1 MIAPVERTYWRR
13 LGGTA
18 ALKDPPEY
26 GADLP
31 GLSVFG
37 RTPLSA
43 SLAGS
48 WDMNRLPCVLSTG
61 LGPEADLPGVTT
73 PMLYIGVWRA
83 LFGWHTEDMV
93 RPMIAPPT
101 PRTHA
106 VARRPPPFQWQPAE
120 PSRDGRRSS
129 TRSTFCTAE
138 RPSFG
143 TASRRCVPRL
153 WYCAPVPSLRHS
165 GRPSG
170 ADGGRAVG
178 LRLAFRSL
186 RCRCIPRVGWQL
198 PLLPPPQERPHLAVP
213 AGGESL
219 APTLCR
225 RPDLATASTNTHEQP
240 C

>member
-93 RPMIAPPT
+93 RPMIAPL
-101 PRTHA
+101 
-106 VARRPPPFQWQPAE
+106 PPPPHHAHMQWRGGRLHSNGSPLSRPGMVAGAQLDQLSAQRSAQALVLRPAGACL
-120 PSRDGRRSS
+120 D
-129 TRSTFCTAE
+129 
-138 RPSFG
+138 FG
-143 TASRRCVPRL
+143 TA
-153 WYCAPVPSLRHS
+153 H
-165 GRPSG
+165 
-170 ADGGRAVG
+170 
-178 LRLAFRSL
+178 
-186 RCRCIPRVGWQL
+186 
-198 PLLPPPQERPHLAVP
+198 
-213 AGGESL
+213 
-219 APTLCR
+219 LCR
-225 RPDLATASTNTHEQP
+225 PCAIPAARPVLTGAGL
-240 C
+240 